1 MTRRP
6 PRLALALVTRFVPD
20 SEPLVGDLLEEFA
33 RRQSRLWFW
42 RQSLAAV
49 ATAVRQNNWEIRPL
63 RLVDQQPLD
72 AIERT
77 LDLRRRRREISPTPS
92 PLPAS
97 LGLIILGGLV
107 TALAPVIWVG
117 LLITFVAGLGL
128 AWLLTVAHKRQL
140 PPSNQRRLT

>member
-33 RRQSRLWFW
+33 RGQSRLWLW
-42 RQSLAAV
+42 WQSLSAV
-49 ATAVRQNNWEIRPL
+49 AAALRHKTGEIRPL
-63 RLVDQQPLD
+63 RLVDQQPLE

-77 LDLRRRRREISPTPS
+77 LEVQRRRRDVSPTPS

-97 LGLIILGGLV
+97 LGLVILAGLV
-107 TALAPVIWVG
+107 TALAPVVWWG
-117 LLITFVAGLGL
+117 LLVTFIGGL
-128 AWLLTVAHKRQL
+128 ALAWVLATTHKRQP
-140 PPSNQRRLT
+140 PPSARRRLT